1 MVPSEIYFL
10 ITLLPIFVAG
20 SSSLDGQVLIG
31 LFVCF
36 LVNGKLLS
44 LFYIFSILQIE
55 VPANY
60 SLFHPPIENGKTMEV
75 KFARLYII

>member
-1 MVPSEIYFL
+1 MVVSELIFH
-10 ITLLPIFVAG
+10 ITLLPIFVVG

-31 LFVCF
+31 LF
-36 LVNGKLLS
+36 LINGKLLHCLIYS
-44 LFYIFSILQIE
+44 SILQIE

-75 KFARLYII
+75 KLA